1 MEDLGSHYEARY
13 QCGPDEKQT
22 EVRVIENEWRDRV
35 LWSYVV
41 RPGGIMC
48 KCILHPVTNY
58 LHITYAYFLQFQQV
72 FNRFRSTQATRTNA
86 PPQKLSIVIFM

>member
-48 KCILHPVTNY
+48 RCIRHPVTN
-58 LHITYAYFLQFQQV
+58 LPMHIFFS
-72 FNRFRSTQATRTNA
+72 FNNSFIDLG
-86 PPQKLSIVIFM
+86 PLKLRGQMRRHKNYQ